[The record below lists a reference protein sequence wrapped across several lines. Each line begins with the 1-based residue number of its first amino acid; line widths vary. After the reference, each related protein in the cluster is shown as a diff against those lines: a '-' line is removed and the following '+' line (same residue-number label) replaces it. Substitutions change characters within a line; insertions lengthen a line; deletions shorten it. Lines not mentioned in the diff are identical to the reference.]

1 MSQELLTIRETVA
14 RHLRRKP
21 KTFDDATPIV
31 SGGLIDSMS
40 LIDLILDLETA
51 TGVRIPAAEVQP
63 DDFDSIALIAAT
75 VARFR

>member
-1 MSQELLTIRETVA
+1 MSQELQAIRDTVS

-21 KTFDDATPIV
+21 KNFDDATPLV

-40 LIDLILDLETA
+40 LIDVILDLETA
-51 TGVRIPAAEVQP
+51 TGVRIPPSEVQP
-63 DDFDSIALIAAT
+63 DDFDSIAIIATT

>member
-1 MSQELLTIRETVA
+1 MSEELEAIRETVS

-21 KTFDDATPIV
+21 KNFDDTTAIV

-40 LIDLILDLETA
+40 LIDVILDLEAA
-51 TGVRIPAAEVQP
+51 TGVRIPASEVQP
-63 DDFDSIALIAAT
+63 DDFDSIAIIAAT